1 MPRILIILL
10 LCCCFTL
17 GCEEVPPVVTPLGMG
32 PAPDTTRQR
41 VLVEEFTG
49 TRCVNCPAGSSELA
63 RLQDIYGEQMIIV
76 AIHAGSFA
84 RPYAD
89 SREDFRTPEGD
100 ALLSFLGQ
108 PLGYPSAVINR
119 KLFDGEF
126 DLQLNRSLWPGYLE
140 QELQV
145 PARVAIRPRLNFQ
158 ATTREMQLTIDLTLL
173 TEDAPDDLRLSVMVV
188 EDSVADYQLT
198 PDGIDTGYVHRH
210 NLRDML
216 TAATGNNLPADWRTG
231 QTLTRSYTALL
242 PQKWVAEQCSLV
254 MLVHRTG
261 DQKEVWQVAEIPIPD
276 Q

>member
-1 MPRILIILL
+1 MRRIFFFLFA
-10 LCCCFTL
+10 CCL
-17 GCEEVPPVVTPLGMG
+17 ALSCEEVPPVVTPLGMG
-32 PAPDTTRQR
+32 PPPDTTRQR

-49 TRCVNCPAGSSELA
+49 ARCVNCPAGSAELA

-84 RPYAD
+84 RPYPD

-108 PLGYPSAVINR
+108 PLGYPSAVISR

-126 DLQLNRSLWPGYLE
+126 DLQLNRSLWPVYLQQELE
-140 QELQV
+140 Q
-145 PARVAIRPRLNFQ
+145 PARAELRPRLSYLP
-158 ATTREMQLTIDLTLL
+158 ATRQIQLTVDLTLL
-173 TEDAPDDLRLSVMVV
+173 APDAPDDLRLSVMVV

-198 PDGIDTGYVHRH
+198 PDGVDPEYIHRH

-216 TAATGNNLPADWRTG
+216 TAPTGNNLPADWTTG

-242 PQKWVAEQCSLV
+242 SQKWVAEHCSLV
-254 MLVHRTG
+254 ILIHRTG
-261 DQKEVWQVAEIPIPD
+261 DQKDVWQVVKIPIPD